1 MRVLVVD
8 DELQA
13 RKRVAR
19 LLAALP
25 DIDVIGTCESAPE
38 ALAVVARDRPDV
50 LVLDISMPGLSG
62 LDARARLPADG
73 PAVIFVTAHAEH
85 AVTAFDVGAID
96 YVLKPV
102 TAARLAKAIARVRE
116 ARRTPA
122 PPPRLPLATRT
133 GTVLVDPA
141 SITYAQF
148 DGALVTLAS
157 ATEQWVTDLSLAD
170 LEARLGPSFVRVDRR
185 HLLNLAA
192 IARLEAAPTGGAI
205 AITHT
210 GARIPVSRQARRS
223 LGKRLGF

>member
-19 LLAALP
+19 LLESLP
-25 DIDVIGTCESAPE
+25 DVEVVGSCESATE

-50 LVLDISMPGLSG
+50 VVLDISMPGLSG
-62 LDARARLPADG
+62 LEARSRLPADG

-85 AVTAFDVGAID
+85 AVEAFEVGAVD

-102 TAARLAKAIARVRE
+102 TAARLAKALARVRPPV
-116 ARRTPA
+116 TPA
-122 PPPRLPLATRT
+122 RLPIETRT
-133 GTVLVDPA
+133 GTILVEPVTIA
-141 SITYAQF
+141 YAQF

-157 ATEQWVTDLSLAD
+157 ASEQWVTTMSLAD
-170 LEARLGPSFVRVDRR
+170 LEARLGPAFVRVDRR
-185 HLLNLAA
+185 HLVNVAE
-192 IARLEAAPTGGAI
+192 IARLEPSSTGGAI
-205 AITHT
+205 AVTRA

-223 LGKRLGF
+223 LGKRLGL